1 MFRYINEFRGNIRE
15 DDASQRN
22 ERETYSEDEA
32 TTPVAVAGSFHLLKC
47 ESSYLSED
55 VGCKI
60 IDKRDG
66 AKVRLSD
73 FYRST
78 KLNASTDVETTISE
92 QDSSATYHWQ
102 VGFISPTENSID
114 NLSFTL
120 DLVLSDGSKNTLSH
134 SAPSKLESS
143 YELLFSEKNENCEDT
158 CNSRSTKRFKAN
170 LEAAMKLNR
179 SKLLCV
185 RALRSFGINTSL
197 SDIKNIPDVLGQG
210 NNEAGCSA
218 HYGGITGVNGGYNSN
233 SVNLEFNNNNIRSVC
248 VCK

>member
-1 MFRYINEFRGNIRE
+1 M
-15 DDASQRN
+15 
-22 ERETYSEDEA
+22 
-32 TTPVAVAGSFHLLKC
+32 PH
-47 ESSYLSED
+47 
-55 VGCKI
+55 
-60 IDKRDG
+60 
-66 AKVRLSD
+66 
-73 FYRST
+73 
-78 KLNASTDVETTISE
+78 
-92 QDSSATYHWQ
+92 HWQ

-114 NLSFTL
+114 NLSVSL
-120 DLVLSDGSKNTLSH
+120 DLVWLMALKILFLIQHHQKLNHLMSFYTLKKIKIVKMH
-134 SAPSKLESS
+134 VILDRHRG
-143 YELLFSEKNENCEDT
+143 L
-158 CNSRSTKRFKAN
+158 KAN

-197 SDIKNIPDVLGQG
+197 SDIKNIPDLLGQG